1 VNPVEIGG
9 IIFVCVFAGA
19 LLFVRLPSVLPEDQ
33 SSADT
38 KELVKLG
45 VGLFG
50 TMAAMLLG
58 LLVASTKGNGERTD
72 DIGQSLTR

>member
-1 VNPVEIGG
+1 
-9 IIFVCVFAGA
+9 
-19 LLFVRLPSVLPEDQ
+19 
-33 SSADT
+33 
-38 KELVKLG
+38 VKLG